1 MPLLTK
7 TQIKLWLRSRS
18 LRFALHKAAAPCA
31 GEAGLASLAWR
42 GHSVHYRIG
51 TSDIH
56 VIHSVLLRSG
66 RKAEYWIP
74 EKVQPQ
80 TVLDIGGNIGAAA
93 IYFANAYP
101 NARVLTFEPIAEN
114 FALLKRNVAPY
125 RNIEAFEFALGPRD
139 ETVQLIESPDRRNLG
154 GYSIFQ
160 RGATSDSFRVTV
172 SCRAIGKA
180 LDETGV
186 QAVDVIKVDTE
197 GAEWNILTAVPES
210 ILSRVKWIVGELH
223 GENDFELLAY
233 LSKWF
238 EVGIRKS
245 VDRALCN
252 FSARNRALVP

>member
-7 TQIKLWLRSRS
+7 TEIKMWLRSRS
-18 LRFALHKAAAPCA
+18 LKFALHKAAEPRA
-31 GEAGLASLAWR
+31 GEAGVASIAWR
-42 GHSVHYRIG
+42 GHPVHYRIG
-51 TSDIH
+51 TSDVH

-66 RKAEYWIP
+66 KKAEYWIP
-74 EKVQPQ
+74 DRVQPQ

-93 IYFANAYP
+93 VYFASTYRR
-101 NARVLTFEPIAEN
+101 ARVLTFEPIAEN

-125 RNIEAFEFALGPRD
+125 SNIEAFDFALGPSD
-139 ETVQLIESPDRRNLG
+139 ESVQLIESPDRRNLG

-160 RGATSDSFRVTV
+160 RGATSDASRVTV
-172 SCRAIGKA
+172 SSRAIGSVLA
-180 LDETGV
+180 ESGV
-186 QAVDVIKVDTE
+186 QTADVIKVDTE
-197 GAEWNILTAVPES
+197 GAEWNILTAIPEP

-233 LSKWF
+233 LSRWF